1 MVSIFNKFEKYNINI
16 KKLFDAILRL
26 SQEQQTQLL
35 IYVVELIA
43 ENKRISIRKAY
54 KIQISYATQNRI
66 YSDNISDI
74 SRSGLFIETSRP
86 FNIGEEIILSFNMHG
101 YDRPF
106 KIKGDIV
113 RSNQQGIGVEFK
125 EVNPYINEMLSALV
139 ERIKR

>member
-1 MVSIFNKFEKYNINI
+1 MKSLYSKYRKYNITI
-16 KKLFDAILRL
+16 KNLFDAILQL
-26 SQEQQTQLL
+26 SQEQQKQLM
-35 IYVVELIA
+35 IYVEELIA

-54 KIQISYATQNRI
+54 KIPISYATQNHI

-74 SRSGLFIETSRP
+74 SKSGLFIETNRL
-86 FNIGEEIILSFNMHG
+86 FNIGEDIMLYFNMHG

-106 KIKGDIV
+106 KIKGKIV

-125 EVNPYINEMLSALV
+125 EVKPYIAEMLGALV